1 MGRSRRSHPHL
12 AENYR
17 KRIVGLAE
25 SLNDESCRLETAEL
39 LRGLVSE
46 VQLHPDVNADDG
58 HGPTVLRAGRRFR
71 WLRERDLGVGAR
83 WKSCDGDESDN
94 LTESRYLIF
103 LFCQIRSDRRYLRI

>member
-58 HGPTVLRAGRRFR
+58 HVIELYGELAAILELTKPKNDKTHRFTGGSSVS
-71 WLRERDLGVGAR
+71 LVAGAR
-83 WKSCDGDESDN
+83 FGRWREVEK
-94 LTESRYLIF
+94 L
-103 LFCQIRSDRRYLRI
+103 

>member
-58 HGPTVLRAGRRFR
+58 HAGGSSVS
-71 WLRERDLGVGAR
+71 LVAGAR
-83 WKSCDGDESDN
+83 FGRWREVEK
-94 LTESRYLIF
+94 L
-103 LFCQIRSDRRYLRI
+103 